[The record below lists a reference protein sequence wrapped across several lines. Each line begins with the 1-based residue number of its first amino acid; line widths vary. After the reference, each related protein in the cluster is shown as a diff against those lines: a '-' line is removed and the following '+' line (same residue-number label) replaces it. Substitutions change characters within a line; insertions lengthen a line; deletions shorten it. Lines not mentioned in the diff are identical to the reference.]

1 MDYFLEKMKRKNNL
15 IDTETRLKN
24 LRINGLPEGEPTDNL
39 RKAIRELATTLQ
51 LDPGPILVD
60 IDLIYCIG
68 KPNPRNID
76 RPRPVVIKFQ
86 SYGERDK
93 MMKAHRLL
101 KGKNIY
107 INDDLTRKMAK
118 EFSEVSKMVADGI
131 LYAAWTSGGIIMIK
145 KRENDEPVKYDDY
158 IDEK

>member
-1 MDYFLEKMKRKNNL
+1 MYR
-15 IDTETRLKN
+15 
-24 LRINGLPEGEPTDNL
+24 
-39 RKAIRELATTLQ
+39 
-51 LDPGPILVD
+51 
-60 IDLIYCIG
+60 IG

-76 RPRPVVIKFQ
+76 RPRPVVIKFP

-93 MMKAHRLL
+93 MMKARRLL

-107 INDDLTRKMAK
+107 INDDLTKKTAK
-118 EFSEVSKMVADGI
+118 EFSEVRQMVADGRF
-131 LYAAWTSGGIIMIK
+131 YAAWTSGGIIMIK